1 MKKENIL
8 FAVVGIFAGFFAGF
22 YLANNLNK
30 RAMSQ
35 LNAVSA
41 KNSGATNSPFL
52 GGQTQAADIKP
63 SQPAQGKPLPEVAEK
78 IDKAASEP
86 NNFDAQM
93 QAGNLY
99 VQIKGTD
106 KAREFFDRAARLNP
120 KEYENFVKL
129 GNAYFDI
136 GQFEQAEKWYLEAL
150 NKKPQDLNVRTDLG
164 ITFVERGA
172 PDYDRA
178 VKEFQTA
185 LETNPKFEPA
195 LYNLGVAYAKKHEA
209 AQVENIIARLEEV
222 NPQSQLA
229 EKLRQ
234 FVPQK

>member
-8 FAVVGIFAGFFAGF
+8 FAIVGIFAGFFAGF
-22 YLANNLNK
+22 YLANSLNK
-30 RAMSQ
+30 RETSQ
-35 LNAVSA
+35 QNASLA
-41 KNSGATNSPFL
+41 RNAATNPPFL
-52 GGQTQAADIKP
+52 NGQTQAADIKP

-78 IDKAASEP
+78 LDKATSEP
-86 NNFDAQM
+86 NNFDVQM

-99 VQIKGTD
+99 LQIKGMD

-129 GNAYFDI
+129 GDAYFDI

-150 NKKPQDLNVRTDLG
+150 NKKPEDLNVRTDLG
-164 ITFVERGA
+164 ITFVERET

-185 LETNPKFEPA
+185 LETNPEFEPA
-195 LYNLGVAYAKKHEA
+195 LYNLGIAYAKKGEA
-209 AQVENIIARLEEV
+209 AQTEKIIAQLEEI
-222 NPQSQLA
+222 NPQGRLA
-229 EKLRQ
+229 ERLRQ
-234 FVPQK
+234 AVSQK